1 MNNRGTDY
9 FKAVKFAQKK
19 QQQKTLFCIH
29 KNSASPCAQAQNIMS
44 ACYSLEIFKCNFH
57 AWTCKFS
64 LQIVTLVGGGISVAF
79 QGLLKLLKIVLRH
92 CHLPL
97 HQQNVL
103 YERGGA
109 GMTENKKHTV
119 RNRMLD
125 IEQSERDG
133 IQGFSAQGKMIRIT
147 SI

>member
-1 MNNRGTDY
+1 MNSRGTDY

-19 QQQKTLFCIH
+19 HFFYIH

-44 ACYSLEIFKCNFH
+44 ACYSFEICKCNFH

-64 LQIVTLVGGGISVAF
+64 LQIVTLVGGGISIAF
-79 QGLLKLLKIVLRH
+79 QGLLKFLKIVLRH

-103 YERGGA
+103 YEREGA
-109 GMTENKKHTV
+109 GMTENKNHTV

-133 IQGFSAQGKMIRIT
+133 IQGFRVQGKMIRIT